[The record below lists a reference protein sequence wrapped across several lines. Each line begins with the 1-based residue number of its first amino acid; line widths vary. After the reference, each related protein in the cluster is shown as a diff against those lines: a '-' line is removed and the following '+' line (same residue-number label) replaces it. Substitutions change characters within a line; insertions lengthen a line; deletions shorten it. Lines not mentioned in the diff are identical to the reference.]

1 MKIMLRVDFRFLFI
15 FLYILMS
22 NLNYFFAL
30 KLYKFL
36 IIENI
41 FLYFQRILLHC
52 IILIYRKSIN
62 FNL

>member
-41 FLYFQRILLHC
+41 FLYFQRILLHY